1 MRSSQ
6 GSATSLAPGILA
18 GMRLKVGLLIAL
30 LAPLALAVDTSAHFK
45 MLSPAPWLNT
55 NDRGDPQKAGPCGGD
70 PKPGGNDAILSK
82 AVTKVVGG
90 SMLPIKI
97 QETIFHSGHYR
108 VALAVNSRTELPPD
122 PYAQEK
128 WTERGLYSVWGQI
141 QSPPQIPVLA
151 DGLFQHYNKPGE
163 PASQR
168 PKTPMA
174 PWETQIELPNINC
187 AKCSLQVIQFMA
199 DHVYNQPGGYA
210 YHQCADLQ
218 ITADPAKP
226 IDTRWPGQ
234 ASAK

>member
-1 MRSSQ
+1 MNTRMRV
-6 GSATSLAPGILA
+6 L
-18 GMRLKVGLLIAL
+18 
-30 LAPLALAVDTSAHFK
+30 LALAIGMTTLPAGTTAHFR
-45 MLSPAPWLNT
+45 LLEPPSWLEMNQL
-55 NDRGDPQKAGPCGGD
+55 GDPQKVGPCGGD
-70 PKPGGNDAILSK
+70 PKGANEKLLTNV
-82 AVTKVVGG
+82 VTKVTGG
-90 SMLPIKI
+90 SKLHLKI

-108 VALAVNSRTELPPD
+108 VALAVNSRNELPPD
-122 PYAQEK
+122 PYAVEK
-128 WTERGLYSVWGQI
+128 WTEKGLYSVWGQI

-163 PASQR
+163 SASQR

-187 AKCSLQVIQFMA
+187 AKCTLQVIQFMA
-199 DHVYNQPGGYA
+199 DHVYNQPGGYS

-234 ASAK
+234 ATTK